1 MQWFST
7 LFIVLASVHATAQLL
22 PQQQKRLAAGTVN
35 GDTIWLEE
43 YSREVGRLTEY
54 ASQRGNVDPSDIM
67 QQAWMDLVNRRLML
81 QEATRRKIDLPLR
94 EVDSILLNAPPDFV
108 KRGLVDEK
116 GKFDRALLSAMLYN
130 PDSLI
135 KVNAARL
142 SAQQRADERAQL
154 GASIAQL
161 RERIGLMELERRLR
175 SSLAA
180 SVPFDTTGLRKRFE
194 DAATS
199 ATADVILVPC
209 RKDLP
214 QPSVSELK
222 AYHASHA
229 SDFSTSKPMRR
240 LALLSWPMQA
250 APVDS
255 TLFLNN
261 VKNFVGLLNAAR
273 TSRQRDSTWKSVA
286 VTTSSGAL
294 RLSPDSAE
302 HALFYAAVKGKKS
315 GTAVGPIL
323 HPSGAHVLLVDTVH
337 AAKPHA
343 RSISVRVIVSE
354 IEPSRQTID
363 SILTIVDDAAD
374 LYDSGLEFGAIAG
387 RFGRT
392 IEMSRWFTEDEKL
405 FGSFR
410 LVDVAFNTQVAS
422 ACDPIDT
429 PERGIV
435 LAIVTDSVPAG
446 PLPFEAA
453 VPQIADAINRQRG
466 CAERL
471 PIAKSVK
478 GLASRLDDGRLMLA
492 ENVKEAQIA
501 RGLSVFADGM
511 IGEVLYDQT
520 AAREILAKPV
530 PDLYGPFLGESG
542 WYVVNITGVVK
553 ANPEEFP
560 MWLELRKEDLEQEQ
574 RAAAWDK
581 LQASLRDTAAITD
594 NRWMY
599 FRY

>member
-1 MQWFST
+1 
-7 LFIVLASVHATAQLL
+7 
-22 PQQQKRLAAGTVN
+22 
-35 GDTIWLEE
+35 
-43 YSREVGRLTEY
+43 
-54 ASQRGNVDPSDIM
+54 
-67 QQAWMDLVNRRLML
+67 ML
-81 QEATRRKIDLPLR
+81 
-94 EVDSILLNAPPDFV
+94 N
-108 KRGLVDEK
+108 
-116 GKFDRALLSAMLYN
+116 N

-135 KVNAARL
+135 KVNTVGL
-142 SAQQRADERAQL
+142 TEEQRADERGQL
-154 GASIAQL
+154 NASIAQL

-175 SSLAA
+175 AALAA
-180 SVPFDTTGLRKRFE
+180 SVPFDTTGLRQRFA

-214 QPSVSELK
+214 QPTVTELQ
-222 AYHASHA
+222 AYHAAHA
-229 SDFSTSKPMRR
+229 ADFTTPKPMRR
-240 LALLSWPMQA
+240 IAFLWWPMQA

-261 VKNFVGLLNAAR
+261 VKNFVGLLNNAR
-273 TSRQRDSTWKSVA
+273 TARQRDSVWMSVA
-286 VTTSSGAL
+286 TTTSSGAL
-294 RLSPDSAE
+294 RLSPDSVD
-302 HALFYAAVKGKKS
+302 HAQFYAAVKGKKV
-315 GTAVGPIL
+315 GTAVGPIM
-323 HPSGAHVLLVDTVH
+323 HASGAHVLLVDTVH
-337 AAKPHA
+337 TKKPHA
-343 RSISVRVIVSE
+343 RNISVRVIVSE

-363 SILTIVDDAAD
+363 SILSQVDDAAD
-374 LYDSGLEFGAIAG
+374 LYDQGLELGAIAG

-405 FGSFR
+405 FGSHR
-410 LVDVAFNTQVAS
+410 LADVAFRTQVAA

-435 LAIVTDSVPAG
+435 LPIVTDSVPAG
-446 PLPFEAA
+446 AMPFEAA

-466 CAERL
+466 CQERL
-471 PIAKSVK
+471 PIAKTVK
-478 GLASRLDDGRLMLA
+478 GLASRLEDGRLMLA
-492 ENVKEAQIA
+492 ETVKEAQIA

-511 IGEVLYDQT
+511 IGEVLYDPT
-520 AAREILAKPV
+520 AAREILAKPI

-574 RAAAWDK
+574 RAAAWDTM
-581 LQASLRDTAAITD
+581 QRSLRDAATITD